1 MYEHNQPDGTK
12 RMRGNFLLSSAF
24 YYISL
29 FEEENNGGMCQ
40 LLYHSSVLFF
50 NPGILGKINLTPMSI
65 ARKTNTT
72 VCDCQF
78 VLIELTSKMS
88 FWSWILYALKLIM
101 YCSQWNCFSWSS
113 VPNCEQI
120 ALYCTDP
127 NIFQT
132 CACYSNRQSCHI
144 PPIFEPKK
152 KWFFKYSCMYW
163 ASGFLLAVSFLCK
176 CLSLRLPKYQS
187 YNCTYLIQY
196 ISSIGFTHVLVA
208 MPRVCL
214 NILKELM
221 GS

>member
-50 NPGILGKINLTPMSI
+50 NPGILGKTNLTPMSI

-120 ALYCTDP
+120 ALTQ
-127 NIFQT
+127 I
-132 CACYSNRQSCHI
+132 YSKLVLAI
-144 PPIFEPKK
+144 PMAKVVTFHQYLNLKK

-208 MPRVCL
+208 MPRVYL

>member
-1 MYEHNQPDGTK
+1 
-12 RMRGNFLLSSAF
+12 
-24 YYISL
+24 
-29 FEEENNGGMCQ
+29 
-40 LLYHSSVLFF
+40 
-50 NPGILGKINLTPMSI
+50 MSI

-88 FWSWILYALKLIM
+88 FWSWISYALKLIM

-132 CACYSNRQSCHI
+132 HACYSNGQSCHI

-152 KWFFKYSCMYW
+152 KIGSSSTVVCIELLDFFWQYLFYANACHWDFPSTKVIIVHISYSTSAQLALLMY
-163 ASGFLLAVSFLCK
+163 LLQ
-176 CLSLRLPKYQS
+176 CLEYAW
-187 YNCTYLIQY
+187 I
-196 ISSIGFTHVLVA
+196 F
-208 MPRVCL
+208 
-214 NILKELM
+214 
-221 GS
+221 

>member
-50 NPGILGKINLTPMSI
+50 NPGILGKTNLTPMSI

-132 CACYSNRQSCHI
+132 CACYSNGQSCHI

-152 KWFFKYSCMYW
+152 KM
-163 ASGFLLAVSFLCK
+163 
-176 CLSLRLPKYQS
+176 
-187 YNCTYLIQY
+187 
-196 ISSIGFTHVLVA
+196 VLQV
-208 MPRVCL
+208 
-214 NILKELM
+214 
-221 GS
+221 

>member
-50 NPGILGKINLTPMSI
+50 NPGILGKTNLTPMSI

-78 VLIELTSKMS
+78 VLIDLTSKMS

-132 CACYSNRQSCHI
+132 HACYSNGQSCHI
-144 PPIFEPKK
+144 PPIFEPKR
-152 KWFFKYSCMYW
+152 KWFFKYSGMYW

-214 NILKELM
+214 NILKEVM

>member
-88 FWSWILYALKLIM
+88 F
-101 YCSQWNCFSWSS
+101 
-113 VPNCEQI
+113 
-120 ALYCTDP
+120 
-127 NIFQT
+127 
-132 CACYSNRQSCHI
+132 
-144 PPIFEPKK
+144 
-152 KWFFKYSCMYW
+152 
-163 ASGFLLAVSFLCK
+163 
-176 CLSLRLPKYQS
+176 
-187 YNCTYLIQY
+187 
-196 ISSIGFTHVLVA
+196 
-208 MPRVCL
+208 
-214 NILKELM
+214 
-221 GS
+221 

>member
-50 NPGILGKINLTPMSI
+50 NPGILGKTNLTPMSI

-132 CACYSNRQSCHI
+132 HACYSNGQSCHI
-144 PPIFEPKK
+144 PPIFEPKRK
-152 KWFFKYSCMYW
+152 MVLQVQLYV
-163 ASGFLLAVSFLCK
+163 LSFW
-176 CLSLRLPKYQS
+176 
-187 YNCTYLIQY
+187 
-196 ISSIGFTHVLVA
+196 ISSGSIFFMQ
-208 MPRVCL
+208 MPVIETSQVSKL
-214 NILKELM
+214 
-221 GS
+221 

>member
-1 MYEHNQPDGTK
+1 M
-12 RMRGNFLLSSAF
+12 LSSAF

-50 NPGILGKINLTPMSI
+50 NPGILGKTNLTPMSI

-120 ALYCTDP
+120 ALTQ
-127 NIFQT
+127 I
-132 CACYSNRQSCHI
+132 YSKLVLAI
-144 PPIFEPKK
+144 PMAKVVTFCQYLNLKK
-152 KWFFKYSCMYW
+152 KLFFKYSCMYW

-176 CLSLRLPKYQS
+176 CLLLRLPKYQS

>member
-50 NPGILGKINLTPMSI
+50 NPGILGKTNLTPMSI
-65 ARKTNTT
+65 AKKKNTT

-132 CACYSNRQSCHI
+132 RACYSNGQSCHI

-152 KWFFKYSCMYW
+152 KNGSSSTVVCIELLDFFWQYLFYANACHWDFPSTKVIIVHISYSTSAQLALLMY
-163 ASGFLLAVSFLCK
+163 LLQ
-176 CLSLRLPKYQS
+176 CLEY
-187 YNCTYLIQY
+187 TWI
-196 ISSIGFTHVLVA
+196 F
-208 MPRVCL
+208 
-214 NILKELM
+214 
-221 GS
+221 

>member
-1 MYEHNQPDGTK
+1 
-12 RMRGNFLLSSAF
+12 
-24 YYISL
+24 
-29 FEEENNGGMCQ
+29 
-40 LLYHSSVLFF
+40 
-50 NPGILGKINLTPMSI
+50 MSI

-120 ALYCTDP
+120 ALTQ
-127 NIFQT
+127 I
-132 CACYSNRQSCHI
+132 YSKLVLAIPMAKVVTFRQYLNL
-144 PPIFEPKK
+144 KK

-187 YNCTYLIQY
+187 YNCTYLLQY

>member
-50 NPGILGKINLTPMSI
+50 NPGILGKTNLTPMSI

-120 ALYCTDP
+120 ALTQ
-127 NIFQT
+127 I
-132 CACYSNRQSCHI
+132 YSKLVLAI
-144 PPIFEPKK
+144 PMAKVVTFHQYLNLKE

>member
-50 NPGILGKINLTPMSI
+50 NPGILGKTNLTPMSI

-78 VLIELTSKMS
+78 VLIELTSKVS

-132 CACYSNRQSCHI
+132 RACDSNGQSCHI

-176 CLSLRLPKYQS
+176 CLLLRLPKYQS